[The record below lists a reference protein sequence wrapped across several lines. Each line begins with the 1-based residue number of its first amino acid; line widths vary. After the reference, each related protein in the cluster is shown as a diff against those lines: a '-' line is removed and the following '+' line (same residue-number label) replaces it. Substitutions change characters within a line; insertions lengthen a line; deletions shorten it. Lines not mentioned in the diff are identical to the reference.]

1 MIIRNKVTQILPAKT
16 PVASDAITDL
26 CREGARKMLQRAI
39 EQEIAEYIEQH
50 QNLVDESGHRLVVR
64 NGHLPERQIQT
75 GIGEI
80 SVKQPRVDDR
90 RRDKNGQRFRF
101 HSSILPPYLR
111 RTKSIDEL
119 IPWLYLKGISTGDF
133 SDALAA
139 ILGPN
144 AAGLSATNVVRLKAG
159 WIEEYKAWSKR
170 SLKGKRFIYFWVD
183 GIYSRVRLGDD
194 GDRQCLLV
202 VMGATENGYKEM
214 IAIEA
219 GIRESELS
227 WREVLLDLKRRG
239 LETGPELAIGD
250 GALGF
255 WAALEK
261 EFPKARRQRCW
272 VHKMAN
278 VVDKLPKSMH
288 SKAKGLL
295 HDIWMA
301 PTREEAGKSFSHF
314 LSVYSVKYPKA
325 TTCLNKDRDDL
336 LAFYDFPAEQW
347 KHIRTTNPIESTFAT
362 IRLRT
367 KRTKGH
373 GSAEAA
379 LAMMFKL
386 SECAAKRWRKLDG
399 AELLADVISLNV
411 RFIDGMRKAA

>member
-1 MIIRNKVTQILPAKT
+1 MIIRNKIAQILPAKT
-16 PVASDAITDL
+16 PSAPDMITDL
-26 CREGARKMLQRAI
+26 CREGAKKMLQMAI
-39 EQEIAEYIEQH
+39 EQEIAEYIDRH
-50 QNLVDESGHRLVVR
+50 QDIVDEYGHRLVVR

-75 GIGEI
+75 GIGQI
-80 SVKQPRVDDR
+80 AIKQPRIDDR
-90 RRDKNGQRFRF
+90 RFDESGQRQRF
-101 HSSILPPYLR
+101 QSSILPPYLR

-139 ILGPN
+139 ILGPD
-144 AAGLSATNVVRLKAG
+144 APGLSATNVTRLKAG
-159 WIEEYKAWSKR
+159 WIDEYKAWTKR
-170 SLKGKRFIYFWVD
+170 SLKGKRFIYFWAD

-194 GDRQCLLV
+194 DDRQCLLV
-202 VMGATENGYKEM
+202 IMGATENGFKEM
-214 IAIEA
+214 VAIEA
-219 GIRESELS
+219 GVRESELS
-227 WREVLLDLKRRG
+227 WKEVLLDLKRRG
-239 LETGPELAIGD
+239 LEEGPELAIGD

-261 EFPKARRQRCW
+261 VFPKTRRQRCW

-278 VVDKLPKSMH
+278 VLDKLPKSLH
-288 SKAKGLL
+288 GKAKGLL
-295 HDIWMA
+295 HEIWMA
-301 PTREEAGKSFSHF
+301 STRKEADKAFDHF
-314 LSVYSVKYPKA
+314 MAVYKAKYPKA
-325 TTCLNKDRDDL
+325 TECLYKDRDDL

-379 LAMMFKL
+379 LAMMFNL
-386 SECAAKRWRKLDG
+386 SECAA
-399 AELLADVISLNV
+399 
-411 RFIDGMRKAA
+411 